1 MFCVWLFFCSSRR
14 KHNDTVVT
22 FSTLKSLGTHFQRE
36 KLLISNPGSLY
47 NCSDLKVSNK
57 HVKIMWG
64 EDSALYSHSPTI
76 SIIASWLWSS
86 THYVWFSQFW
96 SHFRGTNALFA
107 SKAKINVVWNFFE
120 WRVPKGYPECRNNF
134 KQCWF

>member
-64 EDSALYSHSPTI
+64 GLSSCSTHSTTI
-76 SIIASWLWSS
+76 SIHTSWLWSS
-86 THYVWFSQFW
+86 TTIQYMYWLACKIKSEFWHLKIWKTATFSYTTF
-96 SHFRGTNALFA
+96 SCRSEMSGG
-107 SKAKINVVWNFFE
+107 SKSN
-120 WRVPKGYPECRNNF
+120 C
-134 KQCWF
+134 